1 MRDRGKRMFELTKD
15 KKILIVGLGM
25 IGGTY
30 AQILT
35 RKGYHVEAITRSPE
49 TIAYALEAGMIAA
62 GTTEVTPEVVG
73 RADILVLSVYP
84 TAMIAWMEQYGS
96 YITPGTLIT
105 DVAGVKGEVVAR
117 VAPLVPAGAE
127 FIAAHPMAGR
137 ETSGVRSADPRVFE
151 GANYIVVST
160 EENSPDAIRVCGEL
174 GRELGFARIS
184 VLSPAEHDDIIGFVS
199 QLTHCIAMALMTC
212 NTKEHLEDYTGDS
225 FRDLT
230 RIARLNDEM
239 WSELFLSNR
248 DTLAGQIDTFVAE
261 LETIKQLIAT
271 GDREELRNR
280 MRASTKRR
288 ALFDKK

>member
-1 MRDRGKRMFELTKD
+1 MFELNKN

-25 IGGTY
+25 IGGSY
-30 AQILT
+30 AQALT
-35 RKGYHVEAITRSPE
+35 RAGYRVEAVTRNPA
-49 TIAYALEAGMIAA
+49 TIAYALEQGMIAD

-73 RADILVLSVYP
+73 RADIIVLAIYP
-84 TAMIAWMEQYGS
+84 TAMIRWMEQYGS
-96 YITPGTLIT
+96 YITPGTLVT
-105 DVAGVKGEVVAR
+105 DVAGVKGEVVKR
-117 VAPLVPAGAE
+117 ISPLVPAGAE

-137 ETSGVRSADPRVFE
+137 ETSGITGADDSVFR
-151 GANYIVVST
+151 GANYIVVPT
-160 EENSPDAIRVCGEL
+160 AENTPDAIRTCEAL

-184 VLSPAEHDDIIGFVS
+184 TLTPEEHDEIIGFVS

-248 DTLAGQIDTFVAE
+248 ETLAVQIDIFVAE
-261 LETIKQLIAT
+261 MEKVKQLIEN
-271 GDREELRNR
+271 GDRDHLRDM
-280 MRASTKRR
+280 MRASTARR